1 MKFKVQS
8 SKFKIVGA
16 LSLCCTAA
24 LLFCCSSS
32 SAELTIKANHDHIK
46 IDFFYNGT
54 TVSVGGVSD
63 PGVDLVVK
71 IASAE
76 GRQTLRK
83 KGKLGGL
90 LWMNV
95 GNLSFE
101 HVPNLYFIHS
111 TKRLDEI
118 LTPEEMDKYLIG
130 YQSLERHTEIS
141 PLSDEKEKDRWF
153 NEFIRFKEFTRLY
166 STSYGRISLSEGDKK
181 QQAYHILLDWPY
193 QAQPGSYTVTVYGIR
208 DKKVIE
214 KAESIMVVEQVGFV
228 KALSTMAKN
237 NGSLYGVLSIAIALV
252 AGFGVGIIFRKGGGL
267 H

>member
-8 SKFKIVGA
+8 SKSKIVGT

-46 IDFFYNGT
+46 IGFFYNGN

-63 PGVDLVVK
+63 PGVDLVIK

-95 GNLSFE
+95 GNLNFE
-101 HVPNLYFIHS
+101 HVPNLYFIYS

-118 LTPEEMDKYLIG
+118 LAPEEMDKYLIG
-130 YQSLERHTEIS
+130 YQSLERHTVIS

-181 QQAYHILLDWPY
+181 QQAYQILLDWPY

-208 DKKVIE
+208 DKRVIE
-214 KAESIMVVEQVGFV
+214 KAEATVLVEQVGSV
-228 KALSTMAKN
+228 KTLSTMAKN
-237 NGSLYGVLSIAIALV
+237 NGALYGILSISIALV
-252 AGFGVGIIFRKGGGL
+252 TGFGVGMIFRKGRGS